1 VELRGGGEGFG
12 VGWGDWDAGW
22 RDVVEILILRLG
34 FGGRHGGHRLCDSL
48 DSHNEF
54 AYLCTICSITL

>member
-1 VELRGGGEGFG
+1 M
-12 VGWGDWDAGW
+12 GWEDWDAGW

-48 DSHNEF
+48 DSHNGF
-54 AYLCTICSITL
+54 AYLCTICSLTL